1 MTDTVPVAA
10 MTPARF
16 RRLTVVLGA
25 LSAFGPLSIDMYLPA
40 FPRIAGDLG
49 ASPGAVQV
57 SLATFLAG
65 MALGQLIYGPL
76 SDRYGRR
83 GPLIAGVLL
92 YAVASALAAMV
103 TSVEQLI
110 AVRML
115 QAFGGSAGMVIGRA
129 MIRDLF
135 DGRDAARVMSSLMLV
150 VGLAPILAPIVGGQ
164 LLLLAG
170 WRTMF
175 WLLAA
180 VGLAAAL
187 AVHLWLRES
196 LPPERRSEDGVTG
209 MLRAWGGL
217 LRDRAFIAFTLS
229 GGCVMAGL
237 FAYITSSPMV
247 LIDQNGLSP
256 QVYSLIFAAN
266 ALGMVILS
274 QVNVRLLRHFCET
287 RILRAAVTGYAV
299 AGVLLLA
306 AVATGTGGIAGLLV
320 PLFLAISSIGCIMAN
335 GAASAM
341 SRARSN
347 AGSAAALMGVLQF
360 ILGAGT
366 GMAVGAMDNGT
377 AIPMAAVIAVMGL
390 VAVVMVRVAVTSTA
404 R

>member
-135 DGRDAARVMSSLMLV
+135 DGRDAARVLSSLMLV
-150 VGLAPILAPIVGGQ
+150 VGLAPILAPILGGQ
-164 LLLLAG
+164 LLLVAG
-170 WRTMF
+170 WRVLF

-229 GGCVMAGL
+229 GGSVMAGL

-256 QVYSLIFAAN
+256 QLYSLIFAGN

-274 QVNVRLLRHFCET
+274 QVNVRLLRRFSET
-287 RILRAAVTGYAV
+287 RILRVAVTGYAV

-306 AVATGTGGIAGLLV
+306 AVVTGTGGIVGLLV

-335 GAASAM
+335 GAAAAM

-347 AGSAAALMGVLQF
+347 AGSAAALMGVMQF

-390 VAVVMVRVAVTSTA
+390 MAVVMVRLAVTSAA